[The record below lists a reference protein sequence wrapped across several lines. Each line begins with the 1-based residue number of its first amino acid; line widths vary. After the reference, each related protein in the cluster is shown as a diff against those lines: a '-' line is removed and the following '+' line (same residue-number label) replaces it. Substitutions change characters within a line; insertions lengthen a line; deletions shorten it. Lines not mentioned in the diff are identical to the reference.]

1 MERVNSYLEEICSVI
16 KCKEVHDEIKEEMKG
31 HIEELSLE
39 YIDNGYEKDEA
50 CKLAIRDMGD
60 SEEIGFK
67 LNKVYEKKIE
77 YKTLI
82 IAILLSL
89 FGFSFTFILNN
100 KLSEYTFS
108 PLNQVMFFIVGIVAF
123 IALYYF
129 DYRKLEKYS
138 YHIFGIS
145 IFFSFI
151 QGGFGRVI
159 NGMPR
164 FIFVNFDMFILIGF
178 LISISGI
185 IKGFNF
191 KEKKQILIAIGIFI
205 IGNFSLFY
213 TISII
218 NNFIFTA
225 TFIIL
230 LFQNSHNKFIPGAFS
245 IVSLG
250 SILFPIINHGYFRM
264 RMTIFL
270 NYKSDPYGMGYQNME
285 ISKILSSSNF
295 IGKLDTSKIESLPA
309 SDTSLIFTFIISV
322 MGWIVALAI
331 IIMVLVFLVILF
343 KNTKKIKNK
352 YGKNIMISIT
362 TVFGIQFVFGILMS
376 INLFPIILSITLPF
390 IGYGGSSM
398 LGSMMMLGLISSI
411 YSRKNL
417 KNSFDNV
424 ISS

>member
-1 MERVNSYLEEICSVI
+1 MDRVKSYLEEICSVI
-16 KCKEVHDEIKEEMKG
+16 KCKEVHEEIKEEMKS
-31 HIEELSLE
+31 HIEELSTE
-39 YIDNGYEKDEA
+39 YIDNGYEKEEA
-50 CKLAIRDMGD
+50 YKLAIRDMGD
-60 SEEIGFK
+60 SGEIGFK

-89 FGFSFTFILNN
+89 FGLSFTFILNN
-100 KLSEYTFS
+100 KLSRYTS
-108 PLNQVMFFIVGIVAF
+108 PAVNQMISFIIGIGAF
-123 IALYYF
+123 IGLYYF

-151 QGGFGRVI
+151 QVAFGNLIKGR
-159 NGMPR
+159 PT
-164 FIFVNFDMFILIGF
+164 FIVANFEIFTLIGF

-191 KEKKQILIAIGIFI
+191 KERKQILIAIGIFI
-205 IGNFSLFY
+205 IGNFSLLY
-213 TISII
+213 MKNIV

-230 LFQNSHNKFIPGAFS
+230 LFQNSDNKFIPRAFG
-245 IVSLG
+245 VATLG
-250 SILFPIINHGYFRM
+250 SIIVPIISREYFRK
-264 RMTIFL
+264 RLFTFL

-285 ISKILSSSNF
+285 ISKILSSSN
-295 IGKLDTSKIESLPA
+295 IVGKFDTSKIESLPEA
-309 SDTSLIFTFIISV
+309 GTDLVFTSIISV

-331 IIMVLVFLVILF
+331 IILVLTFIVILF
-343 KNTKKIKNK
+343 KNTKMIKNR

-362 TVFGIQFVFGILMS
+362 TVFGIQFVLNILMS
-376 INLFPIILSITLPF
+376 VNLSPILIVALPF

-398 LGSMMMLGLISSI
+398 LSSMIMLGLISSI